1 MSPLS
6 GTWHE
11 NQFISSIF
19 FSSVSPAAEVMACPL
34 FRLLVF
40 YIPPVMSTNIHM
52 AECSRLLL
60 TQWRDFDSWSETEE
74 SDEDVRRYKFLS
86 RSPAFWVLDLAW
98 PQFCSHLHF
107 HLYAVQRKRR
117 PYSEPS
123 MFSGCISGSVV
134 HEHAHTGDP
143 NIALFVILKKNK
155 CNIVEYSIIPEVN
168 PFLLLASRLK
178 THQLQLQ

>member
-11 NQFISSIF
+11 NQFISSIS

-86 RSPAFWVLDLAW
+86 RPPAFWVLDLAW

-107 HLYAVQRKRR
+107 SSLHR
-117 PYSEPS
+117 SEKTP
-123 MFSGCISGSVV
+123 
-134 HEHAHTGDP
+134 
-143 NIALFVILKKNK
+143 ALLWTLHVFWLHFRLSCSWTRTQVIL
-155 CNIVEYSIIPEVN
+155 I
-168 PFLLLASRLK
+168 LLCLLF
-178 THQLQLQ
+178 